1 MTRAWVTFFSKG
13 AGQRHRG
20 HRDRRRPGSS
30 GSVAARATVATTMIL
45 VGLAAVVIEGAKR
58 RPLRTY

>member
-1 MTRAWVTFFSKG
+1 
-13 AGQRHRG
+13 
-20 HRDRRRPGSS
+20 
-30 GSVAARATVATTMIL
+30 VAARATVATTMIL